1 LQTTGFDSI
10 PDSISVPALARG
22 SYGRGKALSA
32 LLLAWCGL
40 LLAGLAFQLGG
51 YPLLDPDEGRNAE
64 VAREMVAT
72 GDYLVPRLDG
82 LPYLDKPVLFFAA
95 DAFAMRLLGA
105 NEFAA
110 RLPSLLFALATAG
123 LIAAFAARLFGRES
137 AWIAGTAAAA
147 TPLVVVFSRTVIFDS
162 MLTFFLTLALV
173 AFYQAIESATDSA
186 GRRAALGWSVL
197 AWGGM
202 GLGVLTKGPV
212 ALAVPLLVAVPY
224 ALWRGGG
231 RDRRPLRAVAPFLG
245 PALLLALVLPWIW
258 AMSRQVP
265 EFLHYALVSETW
277 RRMTTD
283 QFERTGPLW
292 FFVPCL
298 LLGALPWS
306 FVALGARRQLRQRED
321 GRLDRRLV
329 FLFLWLGLPFVLFS
343 LSHSKRPQYI
353 LPLLPA
359 VALLVAAAWRED
371 DPSRPLPGAR
381 AGAVAWIGFGSLLL
395 AAGLALPRLVAAAV
409 VALPA
414 HQIGPLARTAL
425 ASGLA
430 ALLGGVA
437 AWFGAARRET
447 ALIALALPAAVLP
460 FFLAPALRA
469 VGDDFSSRDLAA
481 AVAPYLAPGVEVV
494 GVRAYPTSLPFYL
507 GRTVLVVG
515 PRGRELTSNYIID
528 SFPKWLAAPETPLR
542 PLSWWRGALAACARP
557 MLFVAHSEDREN
569 RAVLARAGL
578 PLRFVDNDFAAYGPC
593 TP

>member
-1 LQTTGFDSI
+1 MQTSGFDSI
-10 PDSISVPALARG
+10 PDSISVPALARR
-22 SYGRGKALSA
+22 SYGRGRALSA
-32 LLLAWCGL
+32 LLLAWFGL

-82 LPYLDKPVLFFAA
+82 LPYLDKPVLFFAV
-95 DAFAMRLLGA
+95 DALSMRLLGA
-105 NEFAA
+105 NELAA
-110 RLPSLLFALATAG
+110 RLPALLFALATAG
-123 LIAAFAARLFGRES
+123 LTAAFAARLFGRES

-173 AFYQAIESATDSA
+173 AFYLAIESAA
-186 GRRAALGWSVL
+186 ERRSPLGWSL
-197 AWGGM
+197 LGWGAM

-224 ALWRGGG
+224 ALWRGGRG
-231 RDRRPLRAVAPFLG
+231 DRRGWRAIASPLG
-245 PALLLALVLPWIW
+245 PALLLALVLPWLW

-277 RRMTTD
+277 KRMTTD
-283 QFERTGPLW
+283 QFARTGPLW

-306 FVALGARRQLRQRED
+306 FVALGARRQLRDLRQGED

-329 FLFLWLGLPFVLFS
+329 FLFLWIGLPFLLFS

-359 VALLVAAAWRED
+359 VALLVAAAWRES

-381 AGAVAWIGFGSLLL
+381 AGAVAWISFGSLLL
-395 AAGLALPRLVAAAV
+395 AAGLALPRLTAAAV

-414 HQIGPLARTAL
+414 HQTGPLARTAL
-425 ASGLA
+425 AAGLA
-430 ALLGGVA
+430 ALLGGIA
-437 AWFGAARRET
+437 AWLGAARRES

-481 AVAPYLAPGVEVV
+481 AVAPYLAPGVQVV

-542 PLSWWRGALAACARP
+542 PLSWWRGALATCARP

-569 RAVLARAGL
+569 RSVLARAGL